1 MEKQVLKI
9 VKVGGKLIEKEAD
22 MKAFLADFSA
32 LKGPKILIHG
42 GGKMATEMSEKLG
55 YKTNMVDGRR
65 ITDANAMQV
74 ITMVYAGLI
83 NKQIVTKLQS
93 LGTNSVGLCGADG
106 NAIISKKR
114 EVKEIDYG
122 FVGDIEN
129 INTSFINSFLKQ
141 GIAPIFS
148 AVSSNLDGQ
157 LFNTNAD
164 SIAAELAI
172 AFSEMYN
179 TELLFC
185 FEKPGVLKDPAD
197 DASVIQVLS
206 KQNYDELLEEK
217 IVSEGMLPKLLN
229 CFYALE
235 NKVSNVL
242 LGGKDLLQNDT
253 LHTKI
258 TK

>member
-9 VKVGGKLIEKEAD
+9 VKVGGKLIEKESD
-22 MKAFLADFSA
+22 MKAFLADFSS
-32 LKGPKILIHG
+32 LKGPKIMIHG
-42 GGKMATEMSEKLG
+42 GGKLATEMSDKLG
-55 YKTNMVDGRR
+55 YKTTMIDGRR

-83 NKQIVTKLQS
+83 NKQIVAKLQN

-122 FVGDIEN
+122 FVGDIEH
-129 INTSFINSFLKQ
+129 INTPFIDSFLQQ
-141 GIAPIFS
+141 GISPIFS
-148 AVSSNLDGQ
+148 AVSSSTDGQ

-172 AFSEMYN
+172 AFSEIYT

-185 FEKPGVLKDPAD
+185 FEKPGVLEDPTD
-197 DASVIQVLS
+197 EDSVIKVLS
-206 KQNYDELLEEK
+206 KQNYEVLLEKK
-217 IVSEGMLPKLLN
+217 IISEGMLPKLLN
-229 CFYALE
+229 CFYALD
-235 NKVSNVL
+235 NKVSKVS
-242 LGGKDLLQNDT
+242 LGGKDLLQNNT